1 MKRWRE
7 LRRRRVRGIRELR
20 SDPEFAHGFQ
30 SNLQG
35 YILGRLGEYSASNRY
50 SKPAAAHK
58 LGNRI
63 VAMGESLSFFPE
75 RYPKLRQRPRIRR
88 FIVHKYFKI
97 FYSIDHEARLV
108 EILRCWDGR
117 RGADPAL
124 AASQSVF
131 NP

>member
-1 MKRWRE
+1 MDFKVIFRDTFLADLE
-7 LRRRRVRGIRELR
+7 NILRVI
-20 SDPEFAHGFQ
+20 ATQ
-30 SNLQG
+30 N
-35 YILGRLGEYSASNRY
+35 
-50 SKPAAAHK
+50 PAAAHK